1 MTGKV
6 VTVAARGG
14 EEGGG
19 VAGRPRASLE
29 QTLSSFGQR
38 YVQQGRHTCVCR
50 ATASTKVKGAASFVA
65 YATLNGK
72 AIDEQLNCKCK

>member
-1 MTGKV
+1 MQ
-6 VTVAARGG
+6 AD
-14 EEGGG
+14 
-19 VAGRPRASLE
+19 LE
-29 QTLSSFGQR
+29 QTQSKPRADPEQFRPR